1 MINHGITTGALFL
14 CVGMIYE
21 RTHTR
26 ELDLNAGIGKYMP
39 VYVTFLT
46 FFSLS
51 SLAFPGTNS
60 FIGEF
65 MILAG
70 AFTESK
76 LIAACAIP
84 GAILAAA
91 YMLRMLQKLIWGGT
105 KNPKH
110 TGLSD
115 LNAREI
121 ITLAPLLLLVFW
133 IGFGPKPFL
142 NVMHATVA
150 NLLEQV
156 NGIQSGAAS
165 LAQVIL
171 P

>member
-1 MINHGITTGALFL
+1 
-14 CVGMIYE
+14 
-21 RTHTR
+21 
-26 ELDLNAGIGKYMP
+26 
-39 VYVTFLT
+39 
-46 FFSLS
+46 
-51 SLAFPGTNS
+51 
-60 FIGEF
+60 

-105 KNPKH
+105 KNPTH
-110 TGLSD
+110 TGLTD

-142 NVMHATVA
+142 NVMHASVA

-156 NGIQSGAAS
+156 NGVQTGVGTLAAK
-165 LAQVIL
+165 LMM